1 MFRDPTHE
9 FARLQ
14 QQISNLFSGAGG
26 AVHEYPPVNISVT
39 DDDAVVTAELPG
51 VDPENLEIAVHN
63 DTVTLKGSRVPVK
76 LGEDEVI
83 RRSERGHG
91 QFTRTLTLPFRLN
104 PESVKASLQKGVLTL
119 TLPRAEQDKP
129 RKIQVKAA

>member
-14 QQISNLFSGAGG
+14 QQISSLFSGAGG

-63 DTVTLKGSRVPVK
+63 DTVTLKGFRVPVK
-76 LGEDEVI
+76 LSDDEVV
-83 RRSERGHG
+83 RRNERGHG

-104 PESVKASLQKGVLTL
+104 SESVKASLQKGVLTL